1 MPCTIRTMQ
10 TDDIEAMVTIFDTV
24 VSAVPGYLTASELQ
38 EGVATDIHTLNPN
51 RRERWHESLIELHQS
66 YPDGQFV
73 AVDELTSAI
82 VGFQVVEK
90 AVGPHTRYGILQDF
104 CVLATYRNSGVGRLL
119 FQAALDKLAADG
131 ITRIF
136 FESGCENHA
145 FHGWAARWGFQ
156 PVSLIFMADNPT
168 FTPRTHDAEL

>member
-1 MPCTIRTMQ
+1 MPCSIRTMFVE
-10 TDDIEAMVTIFDTV
+10 DIESMVTIFDTV

-38 EGVATDIHTLNPN
+38 EGVASDIQTLNPE
-51 RRERWHESLIELHQS
+51 RRERWRESLRDLHQA

-73 AVDELTSAI
+73 AIDEETGAV

-104 CVLATYRNSGVGRLL
+104 CVLPTYRNGGVGRLL
-119 FQAALDKLAADG
+119 FQAALDKLATDG

-145 FHGWAARWGFQ
+145 FHGWAARWGFK
-156 PVSLIFMADNPT
+156 PVSLIFMADNPV
-168 FTPRTHDAEL
+168 FTSAITND